1 LNEKLDFIPTAE
13 STPAVIAP
21 ACASVSASAAYSE
34 ERPYEAVSALEARTS
49 APTDSTLVSVL
60 GVPIDNVSMDEVLEK
75 VEEWILEGGFHQ
87 IATANTD
94 FLINSIVDDELE
106 EVLSRCDM
114 VLADGMPLVWTSILK
129 GKRLKER
136 VTGSDMV
143 PKLAAL
149 SARQG
154 YRIFMLGSTQQNL
167 DRATAWMQ
175 KTYPGVNVAG
185 TYSPA
190 FGPLEDMDHEEI
202 LARIEEVS
210 PDILLVAFGNPK
222 QEKWLSMHRSRLH
235 VPVCI
240 GVGASFDFLAGAV
253 KRAPA
258 WMQHTGLEWFYRVA
272 QEPSRL
278 ARRYFKNAMGLAVHL
293 PLELVTVAAQ
303 VKQYSLPQLTVED
316 TGCVRIMRVTGNF
329 TGPLTKRFAE
339 ETQIALASGANIILD
354 LTGSTY
360 VGSDALGLLIR
371 IAARFRYCRRELWL
385 TGLRPLVIRA
395 LRTSRS
401 GAAIRTA
408 PKVADALRRIT
419 QSAATPGTIEFSRS
433 FMVARMESR
442 PVHSFRER
450 GIARSRSARHS
461 VLADHS
467 VSLGASVSMGGS
479 LERLAASGID

>member
-1 LNEKLDFIPTAE
+1 L
-13 STPAVIAP
+13 
-21 ACASVSASAAYSE
+21 
-34 ERPYEAVSALEARTS
+34 
-49 APTDSTLVSVL
+49 
-60 GVPIDNVSMDEVLEK
+60 
-75 VEEWILEGGFHQ
+75 
-87 IATANTD
+87 
-94 FLINSIVDDELE
+94 
-106 EVLSRCDM
+106 
-114 VLADGMPLVWTSILK
+114 
-129 GKRLKER
+129 
-136 VTGSDMV
+136 
-143 PKLAAL
+143 
-149 SARQG
+149 
-154 YRIFMLGSTQQNL
+154 LGSTQQNL
-167 DRATAWMQ
+167 DRATEWME
-175 KTYPGVNVAG
+175 KAYPGVNVAG
-185 TYSPA
+185 TYSPS
-190 FGPLEDMDHEEI
+190 FGALEDMDHEEI
-202 LARIEEVS
+202 LGRIEEIK

-278 ARRYFKNAMGLAVHL
+278 ARRYIKNAMGLAIHL

-316 TGCVRIMRVTGNF
+316 TGTVRVMRVTGNF
-329 TGPLTKRFAE
+329 TGPLTKRFSE
-339 ETQIALASGANIILD
+339 ETQLALASGSNIVLD

-419 QSAATPGTIEFSRS
+419 QSAATPGVMEFSRG

-442 PVHSFRER
+442 SMHSFRDR
-450 GIARSRSARHS
+450 NLGRSRTGRHS

-467 VSLGASVSMGGS
+467 VSLSAPM
-479 LERLAASGID
+479 ERLAASGLD

>member
-1 LNEKLDFIPTAE
+1 MPSANEKIDLLTDIE
-13 STPAVIAP
+13 M
-21 ACASVSASAAYSE
+21 SAASCSALYSDGNYTKK
-34 ERPYEAVSALEARTS
+34 RPYQGVTALEARTS
-49 APTDSTLVSVL
+49 APADSTLVSVL
-60 GVPIDNVSMDEVLEK
+60 GVPIDNVSMDEVLDK
-75 VEEWILEGGFHQ
+75 VEEWIAEGGFHQ

-94 FLINSIVDDELE
+94 FLINAIVDDELE
-106 EVLSRCDM
+106 EVLSRCDL

-154 YRIFMLGSTQQNL
+154 YRLFLLGSTQQNL
-167 DRATAWMQ
+167 DRATAWMEAS
-175 KTYPGVNVAG
+175 YPGVNVVG
-185 TYSPA
+185 TYSPE
-190 FGPLEDMDHEEI
+190 FGSLEDMDHEEI
-202 LARIEEVS
+202 LAQIEAVN

-278 ARRYFKNAMGLAVHL
+278 ARRYMKNALGLAVHL
-293 PLELVTVAAQ
+293 PLELATVAAQ

-316 TGCVRIMRVTGNF
+316 TGSVRVMRVTGNF
-329 TGPLTKRFAE
+329 TGPVTKRFAE
-339 ETQIALASGANIILD
+339 ETQQALANGANIVLD
-354 LTGSTY
+354 LSGSTY

-419 QSAATPGTIEFSRS
+419 QSSAVPGVMEFSRG
-433 FMVARMESR
+433 FMVARMESQAI
-442 PVHSFRER
+442 HSFRER
-450 GIARSRSARHS
+450 GIARGRTGRHSMVSDRSAGMS
-461 VLADHS
+461 SGMA
-467 VSLGASVSMGGS
+467 AP
-479 LERLAASGID
+479 LERLAASGLES